1 MLEKLEKIQ
10 WTISGLFLLLFTG
23 MFFYPGIPPVAP
35 RILAPVQPVEAK
47 QFESGLDKKGLQE
60 FRKKFLQANVAAKK
74 RAKSQARI
82 EQEYRP
88 VERELYEVAKDLR
101 QAVGQLNL
109 VEAVRDN
116 RRKTIRITKFKP
128 GSYLPELGFQEGD
141 VVELIDGVPLTFD
154 EAEARKLWREKQA
167 EFEAGRPIIVTVNR
181 SGRRKQLI
189 FRLSDFR

>member
-1 MLEKLEKIQ
+1 MLDKLEKIQ
-10 WTISGLFLLLFTG
+10 WGISGFFLLLFTA

-47 QFESGLDKKGLQE
+47 QFESGLDKKELQE

-88 VERELYEVAKDLR
+88 VEPELYEVAKDLR

-109 VEAVRDN
+109 VEAVRDL
-116 RRKTIRITKFKP
+116 RHKTIRITKFKP
-128 GSYLPELGFQEGD
+128 GSYLPELGFKEGD
-141 VVELIDGVPLTFD
+141 VVELIDGVPLTFN
-154 EAEARKLWREKQA
+154 EAEARRLWREKQA
-167 EFEAGRPIIVTVNR
+167 EFEAGKPIIVTVNR
-181 SGRRKQLI
+181 GGRRKQLI